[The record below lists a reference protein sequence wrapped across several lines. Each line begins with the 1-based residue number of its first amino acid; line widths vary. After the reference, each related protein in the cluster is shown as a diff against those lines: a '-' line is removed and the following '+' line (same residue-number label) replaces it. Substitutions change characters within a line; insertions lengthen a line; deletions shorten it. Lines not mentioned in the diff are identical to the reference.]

1 MAKTEIYI
9 IRKDKTIDMSP
20 YASIPN
26 AMMGAWYIWGQI
38 EKKYLPSV
46 PITEENKHI
55 FSSYEPDCYRSRLV
69 LSMISAL
76 HPERKNPM
84 YEVWGLSYAKNTQW
98 NDRILLEMNNDC
110 AYIAYDDLLEVAEA
124 LRTSEFSSD
133 NMKGQS
139 DALEKIHNEFSF
151 DEVFGVYIN
160 ATSVNCATDFMDCE
174 YDEDGEISVCHL
186 PPNAYDIMEFLR
198 KMKELDWNMDAYI
211 EWCNSQEETV

>member
-26 AMMGAWYIWGQI
+26 ARKGAWHIWEEI

-46 PITEENKHI
+46 PITEENKYF
-55 FSSYEPDCYRSRLV
+55 FSSYEPDRYRSRLG

-84 YEVWGLSYAKNTQW
+84 CEVWELSYAKDTQW
-98 NDRILLEMNNDC
+98 NDRILLEMNNDR
-110 AYIAYDDLLEVAEA
+110 AYTAYDDLPEVAEA
-124 LRTSEFSSD
+124 LRTSEFSND

-139 DALEKIHNEFSF
+139 DALEKIHSEFSS
-151 DEVFGVYIN
+151 DEVLGVWIN

-186 PPNAYDIMEFLR
+186 HPDAYDIMEFLC
-198 KMKELDWNMDAYI
+198 KMKELDWNIDAYI
-211 EWCNSQEETV
+211 EWYNSQEETV